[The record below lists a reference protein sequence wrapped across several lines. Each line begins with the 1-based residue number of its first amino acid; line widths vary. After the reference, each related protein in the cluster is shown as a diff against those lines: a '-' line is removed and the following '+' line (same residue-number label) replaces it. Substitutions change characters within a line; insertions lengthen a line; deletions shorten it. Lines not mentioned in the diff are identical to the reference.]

1 MQGKDF
7 YKELNFK
14 ECGDERGFLVA
25 IEGNQDIP
33 FEINRIFYIY
43 GSDSKEVRGKHAN
56 INTQFVLINVKGHSK
71 VRIDNGAESVV
82 VELDRPYKG
91 VYLAA
96 NVWKEMYDFSED
108 SVLLVLASTHYDKAE
123 YLNDYSEWKSQL

>member
-33 FEINRIFYIY
+33 LEINRIFYIY

>member
-1 MQGKDF
+1 M
-7 YKELNFK
+7 
-14 ECGDERGFLVA
+14 
-25 IEGNQDIP
+25 
-33 FEINRIFYIY
+33 
-43 GSDSKEVRGKHAN
+43 
-56 INTQFVLINVKGHSK
+56 
-71 VRIDNGAESVV
+71 
-82 VELDRPYKG
+82 ELDRPYKG

>member
-1 MQGKDF
+1 M
-7 YKELNFK
+7 KEA
-14 ECGDERGFLVA
+14 FLVA